1 MPGLTLK
8 TEQLQRLCGI
18 DRLLCQAV
26 LDTLVETGFLTL
38 RPDGTYARSRDT
50 DVSRARP
57 AKATLEAHI
66 LDSTTRLGRRA
77 S

>member
-8 TEQLQRLCGI
+8 TEQVQRLCGI
-18 DRLLCQAV
+18 DRILCQAV
-26 LDTLVETGFLTL
+26 LDTLVESGFLAQ

-50 DVSRARP
+50 DLTRARP
-57 AKATLEAHI
+57 AKATLDGHL
-66 LDSTTRLGRRA
+66 LDPTARLRRRA